1 MSEYQYVAFR
11 AIDRAGSKKD
21 LAFMRRQATR
31 AEITPWS
38 FQNEYNFGDFRGN
51 ALEMMRRGYD
61 LHLHYANFGV
71 RTLLVR
77 LPDGLPNAKAA
88 KPYFADRAIGFRKD
102 KKGPGGTLMI
112 SPSLEPDTLDELWD
126 IDEMLDRLVSLR
138 SEILAGDLRPLYMAH
153 LAVVGDDDHDPDEAV
168 ETPVPAGLKNPT
180 DAQYALAK
188 FLGVSEAMIA
198 AAAERSGSLPAV
210 TDQRSHYSQWLSDQ
224 PEATKDAW
232 LAELLSDSES
242 SVQAKIRAKFEKA
255 AGAPLWPTVEAGRTV
270 AQLRATAEEIHCK
283 GKKAADAK
291 AARQR
296 ANRLKKMATAPTP
309 YLRKTEKLVAER
321 TTDAYEEASR
331 LLADLREALAG
342 SKQSDLAEKQ
352 AHKLKT
358 ANPTLRHLTAAL
370 RRQGFVKK

>member
-11 AIDRAGSKKD
+11 AIDRAVSKKD
-21 LAFMRRQATR
+21 LAYMRRQSTR

-38 FQNEYNFGDFRGN
+38 FENEYDFGDFHGN

-77 LPDGLPNAKAA
+77 LPDGFPNAKAA
-88 KPYFADRAIGFRKD
+88 KPYFADGALGFHKD

-126 IDEMLDRLVSLR
+126 INEMLDRLVPLR
-138 SEILAGDLRPLYMAH
+138 SEILAGDLRPLYLAH

-168 ETPVPAGLKNPT
+168 EAPVPAGLKKPT
-180 DAQYALAK
+180 DAQCALAE
-188 FLGVSEAMIA
+188 FVGVSKAMLA
-198 AAAERSGSLPAV
+198 AAAERSGPLPAIA
-210 TDQRSHYSQWLSDQ
+210 DKRSRYSQWLSDQ

-255 AGAPLWPTVEAGRTV
+255 AGVPSWPAVEAGRTV
-270 AQLRATAEEIHCK
+270 AQLKTTAEEIHCK
-283 GKKAADAK
+283 KKKAAEAK
-291 AARQR
+291 ATRQR
-296 ANRLKKMATAPTP
+296 TTRLTKMAADPTP
-309 YLRKTEKLVAER
+309 YLRTTEKLVAER
-321 TTDAYEEASR
+321 TTAAYEEACK
-331 LLADLREALAG
+331 LLADYAKPSPA
-342 SKQSDLAEKQ
+342 
-352 AHKLKT
+352 
-358 ANPTLRHLTAAL
+358 ANSPT
-370 RRQGFVKK
+370 